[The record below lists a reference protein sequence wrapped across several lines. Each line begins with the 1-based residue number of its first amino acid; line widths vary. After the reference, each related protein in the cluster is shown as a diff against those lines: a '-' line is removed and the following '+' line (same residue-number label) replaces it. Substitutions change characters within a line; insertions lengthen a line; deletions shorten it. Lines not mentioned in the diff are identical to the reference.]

1 MVAAFL
7 TLGEGF
13 LAERA
18 QSVSYSPVHHRYTIH
33 NRCIHPDSMVYNTGS
48 RDDWDHVSRI
58 TGDPAWAWD
67 AMTHYRDLNQ
77 KYVPPND
84 GHDDVSQKQI
94 IFLPSCSYHLPQ
106 TNQYLPSA
114 HSRDG
119 MVSISLPGFPQPI
132 DSRVIAT
139 TAEPDFAPEF
149 PFQRDMNAGD
159 TVRVIAVIYC
169 LDLFFIILHID
180 RRGLGTGR
188 HWKRPAQQLCHHLR
202 WSGLY
207 KSPEPTYPAS
217 RSSYEAS

>member
-1 MVAAFL
+1 MAAAFL

-84 GHDDVSQKQI
+84 GHDDVSQKQMPAPHL
-94 IFLPSCSYHLPQ
+94 FLPSAPDKS
-106 TNQYLPSA
+106 
-114 HSRDG
+114 
-119 MVSISLPGFPQPI
+119 VS
-132 DSRVIAT
+132 
-139 TAEPDFAPEF
+139 
-149 PFQRDMNAGD
+149 PFCTQ
-159 TVRVIAVIYC
+159 
-169 LDLFFIILHID
+169 
-180 RRGLGTGR
+180 
-188 HWKRPAQQLCHHLR
+188 
-202 WSGLY
+202 S
-207 KSPEPTYPAS
+207 
-217 RSSYEAS
+217 